1 MFNSNTQPHFDK
13 RSEKALFLEP
23 QSPQKQLDAVEKAP
37 AWYQQDHQQFTPQH
51 LFPSTYPIS
60 QHVSI

>member
-23 QSPQKQLDAVEKAP
+23 QSPQKQLDAVEKAS
-37 AWYQQDHQQFTPQH
+37 A
-51 LFPSTYPIS
+51 
-60 QHVSI
+60 